1 MAESLRDQLLKSGLV
16 KQLREEKQV
25 RREPRE
31 QRESRKPA
39 RAAQEMDL
47 GKAYALRAQAEKQE
61 QARLERE
68 AAERARERKERKR
81 KLQALLDG
89 KALNRSDAELLRHF
103 SYGDKIRR
111 VHVDA
116 EQMRALN
123 AGELGVVQQN
133 GRYLIVARELALQ
146 AQAIAPEA
154 LALLVEPGAGDADDG
169 VPDDLVW

>member
-16 KQLREEKQV
+16 KQLREEKQA

-31 QRESRKPA
+31 SREPRKPA
-39 RAAQEMDL
+39 RAQDMDL

-154 LALLVEPGAGDADDG
+154 LALLAEPGAGGADDG

>member
-1 MAESLRDQLLKSGLV
+1 MGESLRDQLLKSGLV

-31 QRESRKPA
+31 PRKRA
-39 RAAQEMDL
+39 RAEEMDL

-81 KLQALLDG
+81 KLQTLLDG
-89 KALNRSDAELLRHF
+89 KALNRDDAELLRHF

-116 EQMRALN
+116 EQLRALN
-123 AGELGVVQQN
+123 AGELGIVQHN
-133 GRYLIVARELALQ
+133 GRYLVVARAVALE
-146 AQAIAPEA
+146 AQAITPET

>member
-1 MAESLRDQLLKSGLV
+1 MGESLRDQLLKSGLV
-16 KQLREEKQV
+16 KQLREDKQV
-25 RREPRE
+25 RRESREPRK
-31 QRESRKPA
+31 RA
-39 RAAQEMDL
+39 RSEEIDL

-81 KLQALLDG
+81 KLQALLEG
-89 KALNRSDAELLRHF
+89 KAVNRGDAELLRHF

-116 EQMRALN
+116 EQLRALN
-123 AGELGVVQQN
+123 AGELGVVQHN
-133 GRYLIVARELALQ
+133 GRYLVVARAVAQEV
-146 AQAIAPEA
+146 QAIAPEA

>member
-1 MAESLRDQLLKSGLV
+1 MTESLREQLLKSGIV
-16 KQLREEKQV
+16 KQLREEKQA
-25 RREPRE
+25 RRESRE
-31 QRESRKPA
+31 QREPRRRA
-39 RAAQEMDL
+39 RGEEIDL
-47 GKAYALRAQAEKQE
+47 GRAYALRAEAEKQE
-61 QARLERE
+61 RARLERE

-81 KLQALLDG
+81 RLQELLDG
-89 KALNRSDAELLRHF
+89 KALNRDDAELLRHF

-116 EQMRALN
+116 EQLRALN
-123 AGELGVVQQN
+123 AGELGVVQHN
-133 GRYLIVARELALQ
+133 GRYLIVARAVALE